1 MPEWRR
7 DSKFGQRRNSVVV
20 RHENILPFYPWYNTA
35 LCSEMEKFFKSK
47 TLYVRLRADSSPS
60 TPPCLRPLFRR
71 TPLAGRQRALT
82 CPVPRPRR
90 SVGGEK
96 KRERDGAAWC
106 PPWRASQRNYLLEA
120 MLSNKGWW
128 LHRLVRRQGVIS
140 LEKGETK
147 DSSQQRVQS
156 GRRPWVLPSK
166 WVRRGRSRRAST
178 SERNLMLSEKQWQA
192 LFMEEK

>member
-1 MPEWRR
+1 MRISSLFIHGIILHPVQRWRNFLKVKLYTC
-7 DSKFGQRRNSVVV
+7 DLEQ
-20 RHENILPFYPWYNTA
+20 ILPHQRPHVRAHSFGEHPLPVGSVHLLAQCLGPAAA
-35 LCSEMEKFFKSK
+35 LGEM
-47 TLYVRLRADSSPS
+47 
-60 TPPCLRPLFRR
+60 
-71 TPLAGRQRALT
+71 
-82 CPVPRPRR
+82 
-90 SVGGEK
+90 K